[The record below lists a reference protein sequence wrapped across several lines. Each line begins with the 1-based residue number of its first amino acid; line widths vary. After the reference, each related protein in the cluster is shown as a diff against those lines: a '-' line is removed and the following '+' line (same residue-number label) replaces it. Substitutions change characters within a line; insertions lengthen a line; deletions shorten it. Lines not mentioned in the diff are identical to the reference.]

1 MENASS
7 NCATA
12 GLLTI
17 NQEKFVMIL
26 DSFRQDV
33 RVGLRVLFKD
43 KTFCFLAVLVLG
55 LGIGAATTQFTI
67 VNAIVLRGFSFP
79 HPEQLMSVGLI
90 DPKGSDQN
98 NNFGLG
104 NIPTAQDYE
113 DLKAAQKSF
122 SMIGGYLNGSTI
134 NVSYKNNPQ
143 RYTGAYVTEDFF
155 KIIGV
160 SPVLGRDF
168 TAEDNKPGA
177 EKVAILGDEI
187 WRRDFGADRNI
198 VGQSVRINGKAAT
211 IIGVMP
217 PNFKFPVS
225 EELWTPLYNEF
236 PPQPRGDLR
245 LGANNN
251 APAMMGRLKPGVN
264 LDQANAEFIALA
276 RHLAQDNPKT
286 NHDLTSASVQ
296 PLLHTFT
303 GVQFR
308 QTVWAMLAAVI
319 LVLLIACVNVMNMQ
333 FGRAALRAKEL
344 AIRGALGA
352 TQWRL
357 VRQMLT
363 ESLVV
368 AVFGA
373 VAGVIIAY
381 WAVDFFVRSINTLPQ
396 PVPYY
401 WKFTI
406 DGSVLAFAVVI
417 TLLATIVSGLVPA
430 FLSARG
436 NAAEIMKE
444 GGRGNSNRLVN
455 LITRVLVVGQ
465 IALTAGLLI
474 AATLE
479 IKSIRNQMKLDYGYD
494 ENAVYAARMALMEG
508 AYPSEDSRREFFQ
521 RAVSALRTNSQFEF
535 AAMSSRF
542 RMTFDGQGQYEVDGQ
557 NYLTDR
563 DRPRGNFESVSDN
576 YFSTLGLKILE
587 GRDFTVDDMDSKQP
601 VAIVNASFARKYW
614 GNQSA
619 IGHQVRIFNP
629 AQPQPWRTIVGVVPD
644 TLMQGPFDQQTEGV
658 GMYMPL
664 LGASPAPQFCTI
676 LVRPR
681 AGQRADNLGPALS
694 RAVAELDSN
703 LPTYFAGTPGR
714 YHNEILSGNRI
725 VATLFTI
732 FGIVAFIL
740 SAVGLYGVMSFSV
753 NQRTQEFGIRMALGA
768 DAARI
773 FRMVM
778 TQGAW
783 QLAIG
788 LVLGAGGI
796 ALLLGVVAAAAL
808 KNILFKVNALD
819 PSIYFAVAGLL
830 TLVAAVSC
838 FVPARRATRVNPVEA
853 LRYE

>member
-1 MENASS
+1 M
-7 NCATA
+7 
-12 GLLTI
+12 
-17 NQEKFVMIL
+17 L

-43 KTFCFLAVLVLG
+43 KTFCFLAILVLA
-55 LGIGAATTQFTI
+55 LGIGGATTQFTV

-79 HPEQLMSVGLI
+79 HPEQLTSVGLI
-90 DPKGSDQN
+90 DPKATDQN
-98 NNFGLG
+98 NNFGVG
-104 NIPTAQDYE
+104 QIPAAQDYE

-122 SMIGGYLNGSTI
+122 SMMTGYLSGSTI
-134 NVSYKNNPQ
+134 NVTYKNNPQ
-143 RYTGAYVTEDFF
+143 RYTGGYVTEDFF
-155 KIIGV
+155 KIVGV

-168 TAEDNKPGA
+168 AAEDNKPGA
-177 EKVAILGDEI
+177 EKTVILGDEI
-187 WRRDFGADRNI
+187 WRRDFAADPNI
-198 VGQSVRINGKAAT
+198 VGQGIRVNGKAAT

-217 PNFKFPVS
+217 AGFKFPFS

-236 PPQPRGDLR
+236 PPTPRGDLR

-251 APAMMGRLKPGVN
+251 APAVIGRLKPGVT
-264 LDQANAEFIALA
+264 LDQANAEFVALA
-276 RHLAQDNPKT
+276 RHLAEDNPKT
-286 NHDLTSASVQ
+286 NKNFTSASVQ
-296 PLLHTFT
+296 PLLNAFT
-303 GVQFR
+303 GVQLR

-333 FGRAALRAKEL
+333 FGRAALRAKEV

-352 TQWRL
+352 TRWRI

-368 AVFGA
+368 AVFGTI
-373 VAGVIIAY
+373 AGVLIANWGVDMLARAIKAAPFPPPY
-381 WAVDFFVRSINTLPQ
+381 WWQ
-396 PVPYY
+396 
-401 WKFTI
+401 FTI
-406 DGSVLAFAVVI
+406 DGRVLAFTLVI
-417 TLLATIVSGLVPA
+417 TLVATLVSGFVPA

-455 LITRVLVVGQ
+455 VITRVLVIGQ
-465 IALTAGLLI
+465 IALTAALLI
-474 AATLE
+474 AATLQ
-479 IKSIRNQMKLDYGYD
+479 IKSIRNQITLNYGYD
-494 ENAVYAARMALMEG
+494 ESAIYTARMALMEG
-508 AYPSEDSRREFFQ
+508 AYPTQQVRSEFFKHVI
-521 RAVSALRTNSQFEF
+521 RALRTNPQFDDV
-535 AAMSSRF
+535 ALSSRF
-542 RMTFDGQGQYEVDGQ
+542 RMTFSAAGQYEIDGQ

-563 DRPRGNFESVSDN
+563 DRPRGNFEYVSDN
-576 YFSTLGLKILE
+576 YFNTLGLKLLE
-587 GRDFTVDDMDSKQP
+587 GRDFTLDDADAKQR
-601 VAIVNASFARKYW
+601 VTIVNASFARKYW
-614 GNQSA
+614 GDQSP

-629 AQPQPWRTIVGVVPD
+629 GRPEAWRTIVGVVPD
-644 TLMQGPFDQQTEGV
+644 TLMQGPFDQQTDNAGF
-658 GMYMPL
+658 YMPL
-664 LGASPAPQFCTI
+664 LGSDLPNQFVTI
-676 LVRPR
+676 LVRPHGGKR
-681 AGQRADNLGPALS
+681 AESLGPDLS
-694 RAVAELDSN
+694 RAVAQLDPD
-703 LPTYFAGTPGR
+703 LPIYFPGTPAAF
-714 YHNEILSGNRI
+714 HHEILSGSRL

-732 FGIVAFIL
+732 FGVVAFIL

-788 LVLGAGGI
+788 LLLGAGGI
-796 ALLLGVVAAAAL
+796 ALLLGVVVAAAL

-830 TLVAAVSC
+830 TLVAALSC
-838 FVPARRATRVNPVEA
+838 FVPARRATRVDPMVA

>member
-1 MENASS
+1 
-7 NCATA
+7 
-12 GLLTI
+12 
-17 NQEKFVMIL
+17 MII

-33 RVGLRVLFKD
+33 RIGLRVLRKD

-55 LGIGAATTQFTI
+55 LGIGGATTQFTI
-67 VNAIVLRGFSFP
+67 VNAIVLRGFSFQ
-79 HPEQLMSVGLI
+79 HPEQLVSVGLI
-90 DPKGSDQN
+90 DPKASDQN
-98 NNFGLG
+98 NNFGIG
-104 NIPTAQDYE
+104 QIPTAQDYE

-122 SMIGGYLNGSTI
+122 SMMAGYLAGSTI
-134 NVSYKNNPQ
+134 NVTYKDKPQ
-143 RYTGAYVTEDFF
+143 RYTGGYVTEDFF

-168 TAEDNKPGA
+168 RAEDNKAGA
-177 EKVAILGDEI
+177 EKVTILGDEI
-187 WRRDFGADRNI
+187 WRRDFNADPNV

-217 PNFKFPVS
+217 PNFKFPQA
-225 EELWTPLYNEF
+225 EELWTPLYSEY

-245 LGANNN
+245 LGASNN
-251 APAMMGRLKPGVN
+251 APAVMGRLKPGMT
-264 LDQANAEFIALA
+264 LDQANAEFITLA
-276 RHLAQDNPKT
+276 RHLAADNPKT
-286 NHDLTSASVQ
+286 NQNFTSASVQ
-296 PLLHTFT
+296 PLLNAFT

-308 QTVWAMLAAVI
+308 QQVWGMLAAVI

-344 AIRGALGA
+344 AIRAALGA
-352 TQWRL
+352 TRWRI

-368 AVFGA
+368 AVLGA
-373 VAGVIIAY
+373 IAGVIIAY
-381 WAVDFFVRSINTLPQ
+381 WSLDFFVRAINTLPF
-396 PVPYY
+396 PPPYY
-401 WKFTI
+401 WRFTI
-406 DGSVLAFAVVI
+406 DGAVLVFIVVI
-417 TLLATIVSGLVPA
+417 TLLATIASGFVPA
-430 FLSARG
+430 FLSSRR

-444 GGRGNSNRLVN
+444 GGRGNSSRLVN
-455 LITRVLVVGQ
+455 VITRVLVVGQ

-479 IKSIRNQMKLDYGYD
+479 IKSIRNQMRLDYGYD
-494 ENAVYAARMALMEG
+494 ENAVYTARMGLMEG
-508 AYPSEDSRREFFQ
+508 AYPNEDARRDFFK
-521 RAVSALRTNSQFEF
+521 RAERSLRANPQFDS

-542 RMTFDGQGQYEVDGQ
+542 RMTFDAQGQYEVDGQ

-563 DRPRGNFESVSDN
+563 DRPRCNFESVSDG
-576 YFSTLGLKILE
+576 YFMTLGLKVLE
-587 GRDFTVDDMDSKQP
+587 GRDFTMDDVDSKQP
-601 VAIVNASFARKYW
+601 VAIVNASFARKHW
-614 GNQSA
+614 GSQSA
-619 IGHQVRIFNP
+619 IGHQLRIFNP
-629 AQPQPWRTIVGVVPD
+629 GQPQLWRTIVGVVPD
-644 TLMQGPFDQQTEGV
+644 TLMQGPFDQQTESV
-658 GMYMPL
+658 GFFMPL
-664 LGASPAPQFCTI
+664 IGASPAPQFLTI
-676 LVRPR
+676 LARPR
-681 AGQRADNLGPALS
+681 TGQRADTLGPVLS

-714 YHNEILSGNRI
+714 FHNEVLSAPRI

-783 QLAIG
+783 QLMIG
-788 LVLGAGGI
+788 LILGAGGI

-819 PSIYFAVAGLL
+819 PTIYFAVAGLL

-838 FVPARRATRVNPVEA
+838 FVPARRATRVDPLA
-853 LRYE
+853 SLRYE

>member
-1 MENASS
+1 
-7 NCATA
+7 
-12 GLLTI
+12 
-17 NQEKFVMIL
+17 MIL
-26 DSFRQDV
+26 DSFRQDI
-33 RVGLRVLFKD
+33 RVGLRLLFKD

-55 LGIGAATTQFTI
+55 LGIGGATTQFTI

-90 DPKGSDQN
+90 DPKASDQN

-113 DLKAAQKSF
+113 DLKATQKSF
-122 SMIGGYLNGSTI
+122 SMMAGYLNGSTV
-134 NVSYKNNPQ
+134 NVTYKNNPQ

-168 TAEDNKPGA
+168 
-177 EKVAILGDEI
+177 VADP
-187 WRRDFGADRNI
+187 NV

-217 PNFKFPVS
+217 PNLKFPVS

-245 LGANNN
+245 LGASNN
-251 APAMMGRLKPGVN
+251 APAVMGRLKTGVSI
-264 LDQANAEFIALA
+264 DQANAEFIALA
-276 RHLAQDNPKT
+276 RHLAEDNPKT
-286 NHDLTSASVQ
+286 NQNFTSASVQ
-296 PLLHTFT
+296 PLLNTFT

-319 LVLLIACVNVMNMQ
+319 RVLMIACVNVMNMQ

-373 VAGVIIAY
+373 IAGVIIAY
-381 WAVDFFVRSINTLPQ
+381 WAIDVFVRSVNALPF
-396 PVPYY
+396 PAPYY

-406 DGSVLAFAVVI
+406 DGSVLVFTVAI
-417 TLLATIVSGLVPA
+417 TLLATIASGLLPA
-430 FLSARG
+430 LLSSRG
-436 NAAEIMKE
+436 SAAEVMKE
-444 GGRGNSNRLVN
+444 GGRGNSSRMVN
-455 LITRVLVVGQ
+455 IITRVLGGAQ
-465 IALTAGLLI
+465 SDLTAALLI

-494 ENAVYAARMALMEG
+494 ENAIYTARMALMEG
-508 AYPSEDSRREFFQ
+508 AYPSENLRREFFQ
-521 RAVSALRTNSQFEF
+521 RAVRALRGNARFES

-576 YFSTLGLKILE
+576 YFTTLGLKILE
-587 GRDFTVDDMDSKQP
+587 GRDFTVDDVDSKQP

-629 AQPQPWRTIVGVVPD
+629 GQPPPWRTIVGVVPD
-644 TLMQGPFDQQTEGV
+644 TLMQGPFDQQTESV
-658 GMYMPL
+658 GFYMPL

-676 LVRPR
+676 LIRPR
-681 AGQRADNLGPALS
+681 AGQRADTLGPALS
-694 RAVAELDSN
+694 SAVAELDSN
-703 LPTYFAGTPGR
+703 LPTYFVGTPGR
-714 YHNEILSGNRI
+714 FHNEILSANRVI
-725 VATLFTI
+725 ATLFTI

-768 DAARI
+768 DARRI

-796 ALLLGVVAAAAL
+796 ALLLGVLDAAAL
-808 KNILFKVNALD
+808 RNILFKVNALD
-819 PSIYFAVAGLL
+819 PSIYLAVA
-830 TLVAAVSC
+830 A
-838 FVPARRATRVNPVEA
+838 
-853 LRYE
+853 

>member
-1 MENASS
+1 
-7 NCATA
+7 
-12 GLLTI
+12 
-17 NQEKFVMIL
+17 
-26 DSFRQDV
+26 
-33 RVGLRVLFKD
+33 
-43 KTFCFLAVLVLG
+43 
-55 LGIGAATTQFTI
+55 
-67 VNAIVLRGFSFP
+67 
-79 HPEQLMSVGLI
+79 
-90 DPKGSDQN
+90 
-98 NNFGLG
+98 
-104 NIPTAQDYE
+104 
-113 DLKAAQKSF
+113 
-122 SMIGGYLNGSTI
+122 
-134 NVSYKNNPQ
+134 
-143 RYTGAYVTEDFF
+143 
-155 KIIGV
+155 
-160 SPVLGRDF
+160 
-168 TAEDNKPGA
+168 
-177 EKVAILGDEI
+177 
-187 WRRDFGADRNI
+187 
-198 VGQSVRINGKAAT
+198 
-211 IIGVMP
+211 
-217 PNFKFPVS
+217 
-225 EELWTPLYNEF
+225 
-236 PPQPRGDLR
+236 
-245 LGANNN
+245 
-251 APAMMGRLKPGVN
+251 
-264 LDQANAEFIALA
+264 
-276 RHLAQDNPKT
+276 
-286 NHDLTSASVQ
+286 
-296 PLLHTFT
+296 
-303 GVQFR
+303 
-308 QTVWAMLAAVI
+308 
-319 LVLLIACVNVMNMQ
+319 
-333 FGRAALRAKEL
+333 L

-357 VRQMLT
+357 MRQMLT

-373 VAGVIIAY
+373 IAGVIIAY
-381 WAVDFFVRSINTLPQ
+381 WTVDFYVRSINALPF
-396 PVPYY
+396 PAPYY

-406 DGSVLAFAVVI
+406 DGSVLVFTVAI
-417 TLLATIVSGLVPA
+417 TLLATIASGLIPA

-444 GGRGNSNRLVN
+444 GGRGNSSRMVN
-455 LITRVLVVGQ
+455 IITRVLVVGQ
-465 IALTAGLLI
+465 IALTAALLI

-494 ENAVYAARMALMEG
+494 ENAIYAARTALMEG
-508 AYPSEDSRREFFQ
+508 AYPSEDLRREFFQ
-521 RAVSALRTNSQFEF
+521 RAVRGLRGNSQFES
-535 AAMSSRF
+535 ASMSSRF

-576 YFSTLGLKILE
+576 YFTTLGLKLLE
-587 GRDFTVDDMDSKQP
+587 GRDFTVDDVDSKQP

-629 AQPQPWRTIVGVVPD
+629 GQPQPWRTIVGVVPD
-644 TLMQGPFDQQTEGV
+644 TLMQGPFDQQTESV
-658 GMYMPL
+658 GFYMPL

-681 AGQRADNLGPALS
+681 AGQRADTLGPALS

-714 YHNEILSGNRI
+714 FHNEILSANRI
-725 VATLFTI
+725 IATLFAI

-768 DAARI
+768 DARRI

-796 ALLLGVVAAAAL
+796 ALLLGVIAAAAL

-819 PSIYFAVAGLL
+819 PTIYFAVSGLL
-830 TLVAAVSC
+830 ALVAALSC
-838 FVPARRATRVNPVEA
+838 FIPARRATRVDPVAA

>member
-1 MENASS
+1 
-7 NCATA
+7 
-12 GLLTI
+12 
-17 NQEKFVMIL
+17 MIL

-55 LGIGAATTQFTI
+55 LGIGGATTQFTI
-67 VNAIVLRGFSFP
+67 VDAIVLRGFSFP
-79 HPEQLMSVGLI
+79 HPEQLMSVGLM
-90 DPKGSDQN
+90 DPKASDQN

-113 DLKAAQKSF
+113 ELKATQKSF
-122 SMIGGYLNGSTI
+122 SMMAGYLNGSTV
-134 NVSYKNNPQ
+134 NVTYKNNPQ
-143 RYTGAYVTEDFF
+143 RYTGGYVTEDFF

-168 TAEDNKPGA
+168 TAADNKPGA
-177 EKVAILGDEI
+177 EKVTILGDEI
-187 WRRDFGADRNI
+187 WQRDFGADPNV
-198 VGQSVRINGKAAT
+198 VGQSVRINGKSAT

-245 LGANNN
+245 LGASNN
-251 APAMMGRLKPGVN
+251 APAVMGRLKAGVTI
-264 LDQANAEFIALA
+264 DQANAEFITLA
-276 RHLAQDNPKT
+276 RHLAEDNPKT
-286 NHDLTSASVQ
+286 NQNLTSASVQ
-296 PLLHTFT
+296 PLLNTFT

-373 VAGVIIAY
+373 IAGVIIAY
-381 WAVDFFVRSINTLPQ
+381 WAIDFYVRSINALPF
-396 PVPYY
+396 PAPYY

-406 DGSVLAFAVVI
+406 DGSVLVFTVAI
-417 TLLATIVSGLVPA
+417 TLLATIASGLVPA

-444 GGRGNSNRLVN
+444 GGRGNSSRLVN
-455 LITRVLVVGQ
+455 IITRVLVVGQ
-465 IALTAGLLI
+465 IALTAALLI

-494 ENAVYAARMALMEG
+494 ENGIYAARMALMEG

-521 RAVSALRTNSQFEF
+521 RAVRALQANSQFKS

-542 RMTFDGQGQYEVDGQ
+542 RMTFDSQGQYEVDGQ

-576 YFSTLGLKILE
+576 YFTTLGLKILE
-587 GRDFTVDDMDSKQP
+587 GRDFTVDDVDSKQP

-629 AQPQPWRTIVGVVPD
+629 GQPQPWRTIVGVVPD
-644 TLMQGPFDQQTEGV
+644 TLMQGPFDQQTESV
-658 GMYMPL
+658 GFYMPL

-681 AGQRADNLGPALS
+681 AGQRADTLGPALS

-714 YHNEILSGNRI
+714 FHNEILSANRI
-725 VATLFTI
+725 IATLFTI

-788 LVLGAGGI
+788 LVLGVGGI
-796 ALLLGVVAAAAL
+796 ALLLGVIAAAAL

-819 PSIYFAVAGLL
+819 PTIYFAVAGLL

-838 FVPARRATRVNPVEA
+838 FVPARRATRVDPVAA